1 MAIRLFFFN
10 FYLNTT
16 VDLKKKVSNSTGI
29 RMYDIVCEVLFK
41 EVKFVFGRIGTV
53 YPDVASPE
61 GNKAWGQPESYIT
74 PDTAEII
81 QKVYFS

>member
-1 MAIRLFFFN
+1 
-10 FYLNTT
+10 
-16 VDLKKKVSNSTGI
+16 
-29 RMYDIVCEVLFK
+29 MYDIVCEVLFK

-74 PDTAEII
+74 PDTL
-81 QKVYFS
+81 QKLYRRCIFLKRGSNFSSNS